1 MEGTY
6 VKSHV
11 RIENCLKEI
20 RTKNIKECLQRYA
33 KTKSK
38 IEALVFVSTDGE
50 RQSITWSNLY
60 ERSCATAGSMI
71 RLGVKRNEI
80 VAINLRTCPEWLY
93 ATFGAMIA
101 GAIPVSVSFTY
112 TDGSDLVAIM
122 ERMKCCSL
130 LIMDPGFDNV
140 NWNIAQGLLDEYNDN
155 GDIKSAKLPYLR
167 YLVGVGF
174 ENCSDPVKHFQDLL
188 NGTDS
193 DADFPDLES
202 EDVAT
207 MLQTSGSTGVPKLVV
222 HTHASLISV
231 AGSELI
237 LIDPNYKVFNDRP
250 FNWIGGFPF
259 SVLTGQ
265 SRVTIS
271 GFCEAPTNR
280 VSFMKDVIEKE
291 RCSLILAL
299 PPLMVELIRIQDELP
314 SDWPVIGILTGGQPM
329 TKALTKV
336 IGKAAKF
343 LCCLYGSSEAL
354 FLTQSLVTNSE
365 SFVEYGCGTPLPLQG
380 VEMKIVD
387 DYGQTVPVET
397 RGEIYSRSPSMFKE
411 YFHNQQKTEAVMTGD
426 GWYKTDDIGRM
437 TEKGEFFVEGR
448 KSNIIISGGK
458 NVSPEML
465 EHVMKTFSEV
475 ESVVMVPVPDE
486 VFYQVV
492 CACIVLKAGSD
503 ITEQQLRMQCQ
514 NLYTDKTGLFTVLP
528 TFYMF
533 LENIP
538 ETKTGKIDRKELE
551 RLACSKFR

>member
-1 MEGTY
+1 MDGTY

-11 RIENCLKEI
+11 KIENYLKEI
-20 RTKNIKECLQRYA
+20 RTKNIKQCLQGYA

-38 IEALVFVSTDGE
+38 IEAFVFVSTNGE
-50 RQSITWSNLY
+50 RQSISWANLY
-60 ERSCATAGSMI
+60 ERSCATASSMI

-80 VAINLRTCPEWLY
+80 VAISLRTCPEWLY

-101 GAIPVSVSFTY
+101 GAIPVSVAFTY

-130 LIMDPGFDNV
+130 FIMDPGFDNV
-140 NWNIAQGLLDEYNDN
+140 NWNIAQGLLDEYNDI
-155 GDIKSAKLPYLR
+155 GDVKSAKLPYLR

-202 EDVAT
+202 GDVAT
-207 MLQTSGSTGVPKLVV
+207 MLQTSGSTGVSKLVV
-222 HTHASLISV
+222 HTHASLISLT
-231 AGSELI
+231 GSEFI
-237 LIDPNYKVFNDRP
+237 FVDPNYIVFNGRP
-250 FNWIGGFPF
+250 FNWIGGFPL
-259 SVLTGQ
+259 SILTGE

-271 GFCEAPTNR
+271 GFCEAPTDR
-280 VSFMKDVIEKE
+280 VSFMKDIIEKE
-291 RCSLILAL
+291 RCSLIYAL
-299 PPLMVELIRIQDELP
+299 PPLMVELIRMLH
-314 SDWPVIGILTGGQPM
+314 
-329 TKALTKV
+329 
-336 IGKAAKF
+336 
-343 LCCLYGSSEAL
+343 
-354 FLTQSLVTNSE
+354 SLVANSE

-380 VEMKIVD
+380 PEMKIVD
-387 DYGQTVPVET
+387 EYGQTLPVET
-397 RGEIYSRSPSMFKE
+397 RGEIYSRSPGMFKE
-411 YFHNQQKTEAVMTGD
+411 YFHDQEKTKAVMTGD

-448 KSNIIISGGK
+448 KSNIIISGGMTI
-458 NVSPEML
+458 SPEIL
-465 EHVMKTFSEV
+465 EQVMKTFPEV

-486 VFYQVV
+486 VYYQVV

-503 ITEQQLRMQCQ
+503 ITEPQLRMQCH

-528 TFYMF
+528 TFYLF
-533 LENIP
+533 LEKIP
-538 ETKTGKIDRKELE
+538 ETKTGKIDRKGLE